1 MKFSYQ
7 WLSEMVPGLETKPS
21 ELERL
26 ITMKTAECDGI
37 EPSGQPGP
45 PDWIIEIDNKSL
57 THRPDLWGHYG
68 MAREVSAITK
78 NRLIDPVHL
87 EQLPPSSSSSIAVE
101 IEDYLLCPRYSALV
115 FENVTVAPSPL
126 WLQTQLA
133 SIGLNPI
140 NNIVDVTN
148 YIMAEL
154 PQPMHA
160 FDADKLTGNTI
171 YVRQARAGETVN
183 ALNGECYRLDPA
195 NLVIA
200 DASGPVAIAGV
211 IGGASSAI
219 SSETSRVVLES
230 ANFQAASVRLT
241 SARHKLR
248 TDASMRFEKSLD
260 PENTVRGLARA
271 VELFSLVSPGIRI
284 VGGLADNRSAPH
296 PPPPVEL
303 PVALVSRRLG
313 RPLDE
318 AEVREILESLGF
330 GVKPAASGNLL
341 VTVPS
346 WRATKDIAI
355 KDDLIEEVG
364 RMVGY
369 GEIIPAAPLLPVAVP
384 LPNPSGTYRRGIR
397 AQLAAQGFT
406 EAYSYSFVNESQWTR
421 FGFKETDHLRVVNPI
436 ASELTHMR
444 RSLLPGAFDIILKNA
459 RNFREFRFFEIGREI
474 HPCPNSLPD
483 EVQHLVAVLYGA
495 KADERDFF
503 EMKRVAECLF
513 PSSQLSAEKPN
524 AWEHPARAASIEWH
538 AVSLGRLFELHPSLL
553 ESEKLEG
560 RAFVFDVDLDLA
572 QKVAGQPVKYQPPRR
587 YPASAF
593 DLSVITTLREPVAA
607 IQNHLLDLGGS
618 AVVSIEFVRQYAGP
632 PLEHERKS
640 VSYRIEVGAPNRTL
654 TNEEVSEIRSRMI
667 DGMRA
672 AGYELRV

>member
-1 MKFSYQ
+1 LKFSYR
-7 WLSEMVPGLETKPS
+7 WLSEMVPGLETKPG

-37 EPSGQPGP
+37 EPWDQPGP

-68 MAREVSAITK
+68 MAREVAAITK
-78 NRLIDPVHL
+78 SRLIDPVHL
-87 EQLPPSSSSSIAVE
+87 NHLPIHGLRPIEVE

-126 WLQTQLA
+126 WLQARLEA
-133 SIGLNPI
+133 IGLNPI

-148 YIMAEL
+148 YILAEL

-160 FDADKLTGNTI
+160 FDADKLKGNRI
-171 YVRQARAGETVN
+171 YVRRARAGESVK
-183 ALNGECYRLDPA
+183 ALNSESYTLDTA
-195 NLVIA
+195 DLVIA

-211 IGGASSAI
+211 IGGAGSAI
-219 SSETSRVVLES
+219 SDETTRIVLES
-230 ANFQAASVRLT
+230 ANFQAASVRFT

-271 VELFSLVSPGIRI
+271 VELFSLVSPGIQV
-284 VGGLADNRSAPH
+284 VGGLADNRAAPQAW
-296 PPPPVEL
+296 PPVEL
-303 PVALVSRRLG
+303 PVPLVSRRLG
-313 RPLDE
+313 KNLDE
-318 AEVREILESLGF
+318 AEVRGILESLGF
-330 GVKPAASGNLL
+330 GVKSAASGNLL

-355 KDDLIEEVG
+355 KDDLVEEVG

-369 GEIIPAAPLLPVAVP
+369 GEIMPAAPLLPVVAP
-384 LPNPSGTYRRGIR
+384 PANPSRTYLRGIR

-406 EAYSYSFVNESQWTR
+406 EAYSYSFVNESQWKR
-421 FGFKETDHLRVVNPI
+421 FGFKEADHLRVVNPI

-444 RSLLPGAFDIILKNA
+444 RSLLPGAFDMIVKNT

-474 HPCPNSLPD
+474 HPRPNSLPD
-483 EVQHLVAVLYGA
+483 EIQHLAAVLYGA
-495 KADERDFF
+495 NADERDFF

-513 PSSQLSAEKPN
+513 PSAQLSAAPPN
-524 AWEHPARAASIEWH
+524 SWEHPARAATIHWRGV
-538 AVSLGRLFELHPSLL
+538 ALGRLFELHPSLL
-553 ESEKLEG
+553 EAERIEG
-560 RAFVFDVDLDLA
+560 RAFLFDVDLDLA
-572 QKVAGQPVKYQPPRR
+572 QTVAGQAVKYKPLRR
-587 YPASAF
+587 YPTSAF
-593 DLSVITTLREPVAA
+593 DLSVITTLREPVAT
-607 IQNHLLDLGGS
+607 IQNHLLNLGGS
-618 AVVSIEFVRQYAGP
+618 AVISIEFVRRYAGP
-632 PLEHERKS
+632 PLEPGRKS
-640 VSYRIEVGAPNRTL
+640 VSYRIEVGAPDRTL
-654 TNEEVSEIRSRMI
+654 TNEEVTEVRSRMI
-667 DGMRA
+667 EQMRA

>member
-1 MKFSYQ
+1 MKFSYR

-26 ITMKTAECDGI
+26 ITTKTAECDGI
-37 EPSGQPGP
+37 EPYDQPGP

-68 MAREVSAITK
+68 MAREVAAITR
-78 NRLIDPVHL
+78 NPLTDPVHL
-87 EQLPPSSSSSIAVE
+87 DHLPTPSSSPIAVE

-115 FENVTVAPSPL
+115 LENVTVAPSPL
-126 WLQTQLA
+126 WLQTRLA

-160 FDADKLTGNTI
+160 FDAGKLKGNTI
-171 YVRQARAGETVN
+171 YIRRARPGESVN
-183 ALNGECYRLDPA
+183 ALNGECYPLDTA
-195 NLVIA
+195 DLVIA

-211 IGGASSAI
+211 IGGVSTAI
-219 SSETSRVVLES
+219 STVTSRVVLES
-230 ANFQAASVRLT
+230 ANFQASSVRLT

-271 VELFSLVSPGIRI
+271 VELFSLVSPGIRV
-284 VGGLADNRSAPH
+284 VGGLADNRTTPH

-313 RPLDE
+313 KNLDE

-330 GVKPAASGNLL
+330 AVKPAAPGNLI

-355 KDDLIEEVG
+355 KDDLVEEVG

-369 GEIIPAAPLLPVAVP
+369 GEIVPAAPLLPVVAP
-384 LPNPSGTYRRGIR
+384 PPSPSRTYLRAIR
-397 AQLAAQGFT
+397 TQLANQGFT
-406 EAYSYSFVNESQWTR
+406 ETYSYSFVNESQWKR
-421 FGFKETDHLRVVNPI
+421 FGFKEADHLRVVNPI

-444 RSLLPGAFDIILKNA
+444 RSLLPSAFDIILKNA

-474 HPCPNSLPD
+474 HPRPNSLPN

-513 PSSQLSAEKPN
+513 PSSQLSAAQPN
-524 AWEHPARAASIEWH
+524 AWEHPVRAAAIDWRG
-538 AVSLGRLFELHPSLL
+538 VSLGRLFELHPGLL
-553 ESEKLEG
+553 ESEKIEG
-560 RAFVFDVDLDLA
+560 RAVLFDVDLELA
-572 QKVAGQPVKYQPPRR
+572 QTVAGQPLKYQTPRR
-587 YPASAF
+587 YPTSAF
-593 DLSVITTLREPVAA
+593 DLSVVTTFREPVAT
-607 IQNHLLDLGGS
+607 IQNYLLNLGGS
-618 AVVSIEFVRQYAGP
+618 AVVAIEFVRQYAGP
-632 PLEHERKS
+632 PLEQGRKS
-640 VSYRIEVGAPNRTL
+640 VSYRIEVGAPDRTL
-654 TNEEVSEIRSRMI
+654 TNEEVAEVRSRII